1 MIYIIIILVV
11 LLGILTFALV
21 NSLRKYEILEGELE
35 ATDKLIETVYISMQ
49 KALLRMTSI
58 DRLGSFEADDESGF
72 IFESGML
79 LKKKALFSSSTPKLQ
94 SQTAKR
100 CQSWTKDR

>member
-49 KALLRMTSI
+49 RALLRMTSI

-72 IFESGML
+72 IFEEIKSAMEVLNNEYNLDGETQEEE
-79 LKKKALFSSSTPKLQ
+79 K
-94 SQTAKR
+94 
-100 CQSWTKDR
+100 

>member
-72 IFESGML
+72 IFEEIKSAMEVLNNEYNLDGETQEEE
-79 LKKKALFSSSTPKLQ
+79 K
-94 SQTAKR
+94 
-100 CQSWTKDR
+100 